1 MKKLLSLALILVL
14 ALGMFAGCAANTET
28 PAPETPDATTDEAV
42 TPEENYKVGLLLSGP
57 VNDGG
62 WNATAYNGLKAIE
75 EEFGAEISFQEGIK
89 SSDYEEVFRNYATNG
104 FNVIFGHGFEFGDAA
119 LKVAEEFPDVK
130 FIVTSTDINNGT
142 NVASL
147 KCSNLTQGFLSGVA
161 AAAATKTN
169 VVGVVG
175 GMEIPPIIDAV
186 KGFEA
191 GVKYVNPD
199 IEVLSAMTGNFED
212 ATAVKEATLSM
223 IEKNADVVMQ
233 DADVAGMGVFEAA
246 REKGILAIGAIGDQT
261 DVAPDVVLTS
271 GVADYV
277 IGMDYVF
284 SLIKDGK
291 FEGMFYDLGMKE
303 GAVFLANNPAL
314 EGKFSDEGKAK
325 IKEISDAII
334 AGTLDPYAIADELVK

>member
-1 MKKLLSLALILVL
+1 M
-14 ALGMFAGCAANTET
+14 
-28 PAPETPDATTDEAV
+28 
-42 TPEENYKVGLLLSGP
+42 
-57 VNDGG
+57 
-62 WNATAYNGLKAIE
+62 
-75 EEFGAEISFQEGIK
+75 
-89 SSDYEEVFRNYATNG
+89 
-104 FNVIFGHGFEFGDAA
+104 
-119 LKVAEEFPDVK
+119 K

-334 AGTLDPYAIADELVK
+334 AGTLDPYAIADELVQ